1 MLRRS
6 SREGPALDPPDPVPE
21 DGEPQVT
28 GTGPARTRPSEIA
41 ARAALTLLVVGLI
54 GWILLGNVSD
64 LEAVGEALRGV
75 SREAGIVLIALVLVV
90 QGLIALQLAL
100 TVPGLGMTR
109 AFVAVEG
116 ASAVSN
122 TVPGPSGTATRLGM
136 LRSWGFYTEQFARS
150 WLFTSSL
157 TNFMVIVGP
166 VAGVLIALAIGDAS
180 WQLMLLGLIA
190 VVLSVTAVVIVWM
203 MVRKAAFAY
212 RVGALAGRFIRW
224 AAGVVHRRPSERDFA
239 EAAVGFRDGLI
250 ELWSNR
256 GGRIVAAVVAVYVG
270 NGIILAISMRA
281 VGLGTDAIPVGAV
294 AVVYTVVR
302 LLTIV
307 NITPGGVGV
316 VEALYTA
323 AFMVVTGGEY
333 QSEIVAG
340 VLLFRGLTYAGPIVM
355 GAVALLV
362 WRMRRSWRVAPRP
375 EPVGAAGV
383 GAALAGREPPEQEE
397 AT

>member
-1 MLRRS
+1 MPRRRS
-6 SREGPALDPPDPVPE
+6 NEGPPTGPPAPVPAGG
-21 DGEPQVT
+21 DAQVT
-28 GTGPARTRPSEIA
+28 ETGAPRMRPSEIA
-41 ARAALTLLVVGLI
+41 ARAALTLLLIGLI
-54 GWILLGNVSD
+54 AWILLGNVSD
-64 LEAVGEALRGV
+64 LEAVGEALKGV
-75 SREAGIVLIALVLVV
+75 SREAGILLIVMVLVV
-90 QGLIALQLAL
+90 QTLIALQLAL

-157 TNFMVIVGP
+157 TNFAVVVGP
-166 VAGVLIALAIGDAS
+166 VFGVLIAIAIGDAS
-180 WQLMLLGLIA
+180 WELLLLGLVA
-190 VVLSVTAVVIVWM
+190 AALSVTAVVLVSL

-212 RVGALAGRFIRW
+212 RIGALAGRVVRW
-224 AAGVVHRRPSERDFA
+224 GAGVVRKRPSERDFA

-256 GGRIVAAVVAVYVG
+256 GGRIVAAVAAVYIG

-323 AFMVVTGGEY
+323 AFLVVTNGEY

-340 VLLFRGLTYAGPIVM
+340 VLLFRGLTYVGPILL
-355 GAVALLV
+355 GALALLV
-362 WRMRRSWRVAPRP
+362 WRFRRSWRAPAHP
-375 EPVGAAGV
+375 EPVGPASV
-383 GAALAGREPPEQEE
+383 GATLAGREPPER
-397 AT
+397 

>member
-1 MLRRS
+1 V
-6 SREGPALDPPDPVPE
+6 PA

-28 GTGPARTRPSEIA
+28 GTGPPRTRPSEIA
-41 ARAALTLLVVGLI
+41 ARAALTLLVIGLI
-54 GWILLGNVSD
+54 AWILLGNVSD
-64 LEAVGEALRGV
+64 LEAVGEALKGV
-75 SREAGIVLIALVLVV
+75 SREAGIVLIILVLVV
-90 QGLIALQLAL
+90 QGLVALQLAL
-100 TVPGLGMTR
+100 TVPGLGGTR

-157 TNFMVIVGP
+157 TNFMVVVGP
-166 VAGVLIALAIGDAS
+166 IFGVLIAIVIGDAS
-180 WQLMLLGLIA
+180 WKLMLLGLIA
-190 VVLSVTAVVIVWM
+190 AVLSVTAVVIVSM
-203 MVRKAAFAY
+203 MVRKATFAY
-212 RVGALAGRFIRW
+212 KVGALAGRFIRW
-224 AAGVVHRRPSERDFA
+224 SAGVVHRRPSERDFA

-250 ELWSNR
+250 ELWSHR

-281 VGLGTDAIPVGAV
+281 VGLGIDEIPIGAV

-307 NITPGGVGV
+307 NFTPGGVGV
-316 VEALYTA
+316 VEALYTG
-323 AFMVVTGGEY
+323 AFLIVTGGQY

-340 VLLFRGLTYAGPIVM
+340 IILFRGLTYAGPIIL
-355 GAVALLV
+355 GACALLV
-362 WRMRRSWRVAPRP
+362 WRVKRSWRVPAPP
-375 EPVGAAGV
+375 EPVGVAGV
-383 GAALAGREPPEQEE
+383 GATLAGREPPEEE

>member
-1 MLRRS
+1 M
-6 SREGPALDPPDPVPE
+6 
-21 DGEPQVT
+21 
-28 GTGPARTRPSEIA
+28 
-41 ARAALTLLVVGLI
+41 VV
-54 GWILLGNVSD
+54 
-64 LEAVGEALRGV
+64 A
-75 SREAGIVLIALVLVV
+75 
-90 QGLIALQLAL
+90 
-100 TVPGLGMTR
+100 
-109 AFVAVEG
+109 
-116 ASAVSN
+116 
-122 TVPGPSGTATRLGM
+122 
-136 LRSWGFYTEQFARS
+136 
-150 WLFTSSL
+150 
-157 TNFMVIVGP
+157 GP
-166 VAGVLIALAIGDAS
+166 VAGVLIAVAIGDAS
-180 WQLMLLGLIA
+180 WQLLLLGLVA
-190 VVLSVTAVVIVWM
+190 VALSVAAVAIVWM

-224 AAGVVHRRPSERDFA
+224 AAGVARRRPSERDFA

-250 ELWSNR
+250 GLWSDR

-270 NGIILAISMRA
+270 NGVILAISMRA

-307 NITPGGVGV
+307 NITSGGVGV

-323 AFMVVTGGEY
+323 AFLVVTGGDF

-340 VLLFRGLTYAGPIVM
+340 VLLFRGLTYAGPIIM

-362 WRMRRSWRVAPRP
+362 WRMKRSWRAPAPP

-383 GAALAGREPPEQEE
+383 GATLAGREPPEQEE

>member
-1 MLRRS
+1 
-6 SREGPALDPPDPVPE
+6 
-21 DGEPQVT
+21 
-28 GTGPARTRPSEIA
+28 
-41 ARAALTLLVVGLI
+41 
-54 GWILLGNVSD
+54 
-64 LEAVGEALRGV
+64 
-75 SREAGIVLIALVLVV
+75 
-90 QGLIALQLAL
+90 
-100 TVPGLGMTR
+100 
-109 AFVAVEG
+109 
-116 ASAVSN
+116 
-122 TVPGPSGTATRLGM
+122 M

-157 TNFMVIVGP
+157 TNFMVVVGP

-180 WQLMLLGLIA
+180 WKLMLLGLIA
-190 VVLSVTAVVIVWM
+190 VALSVTAVVIVWM
-203 MVRKAAFAY
+203 MVRKAAFAFK
-212 RVGALAGRFIRW
+212 VGALAGRFVRW
-224 AAGVVHRRPSERDFA
+224 GAGVVRKRPSERDFA

-281 VGLGTDAIPVGAV
+281 VGLGTDQIPIGAV

-323 AFMVVTGGEY
+323 AFLVVTGGED

-340 VLLFRGLTYAGPIVM
+340 VILFRGLTYAGPIIL
-355 GAVALLV
+355 GSIALLV
-362 WRMRRSWRVAPRP
+362 WRMRKSWRVPARP

-383 GAALAGREPPEQEE
+383 GATLAGREPPEEE